1 MKNIEIKSPLGN
13 RPEAEKKLAA
23 IGGRLEWTREQ
34 VDTFFRVPSGWL
46 KLREVEG
53 CPAEL
58 ISYRRSVEDSGPRES
73 EYHIFRL
80 QEATELK
87 LVLEQSLGT
96 LGRVEKQRALWLWRN
111 TRVHLDRVEHLGDFL
126 ELETVLSGIDPAE
139 GTAESEEVIGLLE
152 LDRKLF
158 ISVPYLELLQE
169 T

>member
-13 RPEAEKKLAA
+13 RPEAEKKLTA
-23 IGGRLEWTREQ
+23 IGARLEWTREQ

-46 KLREVEG
+46 KLREVED

-58 ISYRRSVEDSGPRES
+58 ISYRRSVKDSGPRES
-73 EYHIFRL
+73 EYNIFRL
-80 QEATELK
+80 QAATELK
-87 LVLEQSLGT
+87 LVLEKSLGT

>member
-13 RPEAEKKLAA
+13 RPEAEKKLTA
-23 IGGRLEWTREQ
+23 IGARLEWTREQ

-46 KLREVEG
+46 KLREVKG

-58 ISYRRSVEDSGPRES
+58 ISYRRSVKDSGPRES
-73 EYHIFRL
+73 EYNIFRL
-80 QEATELK
+80 QAATELK
-87 LVLEQSLGT
+87 LVLEKSLGT

-126 ELETVLSGIDPAE
+126 ELETVLSGIGPAE